1 MKNITITNLESN
13 QRIDKYVRK
22 YLNEAPL
29 SFIYRLFRKKDIKV
43 NGHWVKENYIIQ
55 ENDVVS
61 IYVTDSQLE
70 EFNKP
75 KEALKKD
82 LNYPIVGLIEKF
94 QNGFGFL
101 ISISKFHDIRIQRMI
116 LARLFAHSVLHRD
129 YIIENRKIEIR
140 DFWKTD
146 EMSREANDF
155 ASKLLIPKAT
165 FLEIIKNGSTI
176 GKEADRFVVPPR
188 FMKYRAFNLGLVK
201 EF

>member
-1 MKNITITNLESN
+1 MAFITNKQEQVKIKIRNFNDFYRDAIN
-13 QRIDKYVRK
+13 QRISVFPFDIFRFVETFDDIE
-22 YLNEAPL
+22 LN
-29 SFIYRLFRKKDIKV
+29 I
-43 NGHWVKENYIIQ
+43 
-55 ENDVVS
+55 ND
-61 IYVTDSQLE
+61 
-70 EFNKP
+70 
-75 KEALKKD
+75 KD